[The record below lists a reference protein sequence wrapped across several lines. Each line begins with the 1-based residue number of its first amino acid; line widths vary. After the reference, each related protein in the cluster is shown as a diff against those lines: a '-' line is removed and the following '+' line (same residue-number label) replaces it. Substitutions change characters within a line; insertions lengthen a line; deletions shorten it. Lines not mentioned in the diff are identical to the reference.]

1 MRTAQLCLVARCS
14 FSNGERDAG
23 PGPRTRKLLSGAL
36 HLSRKFEMASKGKGE
51 DVR

>member
-1 MRTAQLCLVARCS
+1 MCLVARCS

-23 PGPRTRKLLSGAL
+23 PAPRTCKLLSCVL
-36 HLSRKFEMASKGKGE
+36 HLSRKCEMALEGKGE